1 MGHLFGKGSE
11 PSAVAHL
18 YWGLKKIE
26 YQAYLVFCF
35 FGNDKNISFKKLSQ
49 VLLSNYFILLI
60 SLMRFRMEEN
70 IHTQTVLEAWG
81 VLEVESCS
89 VWEKNDLLQRGK

>member
-1 MGHLFGKGSE
+1 MNTKLIWFF
-11 PSAVAHL
+11 AF
-18 YWGLKKIE
+18 
-26 YQAYLVFCF
+26 LVTK
-35 FGNDKNISFKKLSQ
+35 KNISFKKLSQ
-49 VLLSNYFILLI
+49 VVLSNYLILLI
-60 SLMRFRMEEN
+60 SLIRFRIEEN

>member
-1 MGHLFGKGSE
+1 MNTKLIWFF
-11 PSAVAHL
+11 AF
-18 YWGLKKIE
+18 
-26 YQAYLVFCF
+26 LVTK
-35 FGNDKNISFKKLSQ
+35 KNISFKKLSQ
-49 VLLSNYFILLI
+49 VVLSNYLILLI
-60 SLMRFRMEEN
+60 SLIRFRMEEN